1 MDNSARKG
9 GTVQW
14 RTSERIIRANER
26 LIEYLHRAGVRAR
39 GGPIHSPEVVRCA
52 CRPKCARR
60 VRIGEE
66 LGLVGGV
73 TQGVLGLVRVDGRQ
87 QVGRSHRRVIFVSVV
102 RLGCWGSVPL
112 RWWPSTA

>member
-26 LIEYLHRAGVRAR
+26 LIEYHHRAGARAR
-39 GGPIHSPEVVRCA
+39 GGSIHSLEVVRCA

-73 TQGVLGLVRVDGRQ
+73 TQGVY
-87 QVGRSHRRVIFVSVV
+87 
-102 RLGCWGSVPL
+102 WGSL
-112 RWWPSTA
+112 RLMADSK

>member
-14 RTSERIIRANER
+14 RTSERLIRANER
-26 LIEYLHRAGVRAR
+26 LIEYLHRAGARAR
-39 GGPIHSPEVVRCA
+39 GGSIHSPEVVRCA

-66 LGLVGGV
+66 LGLVRRYARRTGA
-73 TQGVLGLVRVDGRQ
+73 
-87 QVGRSHRRVIFVSVV
+87 RS
-102 RLGCWGSVPL
+102 G
-112 RWWPSTA
+112 